1 MFIFSLAN
9 DESRPALKHDPLHL
23 NPPGTNGGKNIRL
36 INSGHFSFVNN
47 LSSFE
52 KQDIYLYFLKH
63 PANFTQSELENKM
76 PS

>member
-23 NPPGTNGGKNIRL
+23 NPPGTNDEKNIRL
-36 INSGHFSFVNN
+36 INSGRFSFVNN
-47 LSSFE
+47 LSGFE
-52 KQDIYLYFLKH
+52 KQDIYLHLLIH
-63 PANFTQSELENKM
+63 PANFTQSELANKM